1 MRSDRYEEKNT
12 EEKEKKL
19 GIKKKVGIS
28 LLLLIILIG
37 GIAGYRMYTVKA
49 FPANV
54 EIDGISVGGLTV
66 AEANEK
72 LEKEANQIQLKED
85 SSEAVTVQTKFVFD
99 IEESL
104 RNKLML
110 SSVDPRNYLSGGADY
125 SLPLKV
131 KSGIKETSKVIRK
144 KIPDKKGSVKTEDA
158 HINYDTMRI
167 VKEVYGDSLDETA
180 LTEDV
185 AKYRESSP
193 KENTFTFKGDDYV
206 RKPQVKSDDLQEELK
221 FAKYYLADGLK
232 LKTSAG
238 SIYKVTPKQ
247 LSKVILYTKDG
258 PEYSEKG
265 AKSVAKEIGKD
276 YSQDMYTVDTE
287 EGSKTLVNYVI
298 ENEVDVEK
306 TAKSILSAAKSKKS
320 GTLYLKASKQDLSTR
335 VEVSIGSQTVYYV
348 EKGKVKLKTSVVTG
362 SDKNATPYGIFQL
375 AYKER
380 NATLKGSNGDG
391 TDYASKV
398 SYWMPFNGGIGL
410 HDAPWRSSFGGTIY
424 HSSGSHGC
432 VNMPPSQA
440 KKLYGYIDAG
450 TLVYVYY

>member
-1 MRSDRYEEKNT
+1 MRSDRYEQKAT
-12 EEKEKKL
+12 EEKEKKTS
-19 GIKKKVGIS
+19 KKKIWIPILVIV
-28 LLLLIILIG
+28 ILIG
-37 GIAGYRMYTVKA
+37 GLAGYRMYSVKT
-49 FPANV
+49 FPGNAK
-54 EIDGISVGGLTV
+54 IDGISVGGLTV
-66 AEANEK
+66 TEASEK
-72 LEKEANQIQLKED
+72 VTKEANQIQLKED
-85 SSEAVTVQTKFVFD
+85 SSDAVTVKTKFVFD

-104 RNKLML
+104 HSKLML
-110 SSVDPRNYLSGGADY
+110 SSVDPRNYVSGGADY
-125 SLPLKV
+125 TMPLKV
-131 KSGIKETSKVIRK
+131 KSGIKETAKVIRK
-144 KIPDKKGSVKTEDA
+144 KIPDRKGSVKTQDA

-193 KENTFTFKGDDYV
+193 KESAFTFKSDDYV
-206 RKPQVKSDDLQEELK
+206 RKPQVKFDDLQEELK

-238 SIYKVTPKQ
+238 GTFTVTPKQ

-258 PEYSEKG
+258 PKYSKKG
-265 AKSVAKEIGKD
+265 AKAVAKEIGKD

-306 TAKSILSAAKSKKS
+306 TAESILSAAKSGKT

-335 VEVSIGSQTVYYV
+335 VEVSIASQTVYYV
-348 EKGKVKLKTSVVTG
+348 ENGKVKLKTSVVTG
-362 SDKNATPYGIFQL
+362 SDENATPYGIFQL

-391 TDYASKV
+391 SSYASKV

-440 KKLYGYIDAG
+440 KKLFSYIDAG
-450 TLVYVYY
+450 TLVYVYN

>member
-12 EEKEKKL
+12 VEKEKKS
-19 GIKKKVGIS
+19 GRKKKIGIS
-28 LLLLIILIG
+28 LLVLVILIG
-37 GIAGYRMYTVKA
+37 GLAGYRMYTAKT
-49 FPANV
+49 FPENAK
-54 EIDGISVGGLTV
+54 IDGISVGGLTV
-66 AEANEK
+66 AQADAKVAEG
-72 LEKEANQIQLKED
+72 ANQIQLKED
-85 SSEAVTVQTKFVFD
+85 SSDAVMVKTKFVFD

-104 RNKLML
+104 RNKMML
-110 SSVDPRNYLSGGADY
+110 ASVDPRNYLGAGADY
-125 SLPLKV
+125 AMPLTV
-131 KSGIKETSKVIRK
+131 KSGIKETAKVIRK
-144 KIPDKKGSVKTEDA
+144 QIPDKKGSVKTEDA

-167 VKEVYGDSLDETA
+167 VKEVYGDSLDATA

-193 KENTFTFKGDDYV
+193 KENTFTFKSDDYV
-206 RKPQVKSDDLQEELK
+206 RKPQVKSDELQEELK

-238 SIYKVTPKQ
+238 NVYKVTPKQ

-258 PEYSEKG
+258 PEYSKKG
-265 AKSVAKEIGKD
+265 AKAVAKEIGKG

-306 TAKSILSAAKSKKS
+306 TAKSILSAAKSQKT
-320 GTLYLKASKQDLSTR
+320 GNLYLKASKQDLSTR
-335 VEVSIGSQTVYYV
+335 VEVSIASQTVYYV
-348 EKGKVKLKTSVVTG
+348 ENGKVKLKTSVVTG

-440 KKLYGYIDAG
+440 KKLFGYIDAG
-450 TLVYVYY
+450 TLVYVYH